1 MDVSKKHLLRNLNSI
16 SNRVSKKKL
25 FEQVI
30 LKFGE
35 KKLAEL
41 KEKKRMKTEQ
51 ILKIIDNYE
60 AHKRT
65 LLNETVDKLKFNHL
79 NGNFKKSKAFHKFL
93 MEKIGEI
100 HKNLAIWNNLAQAAK
115 ETHKQRIATH
125 NFDLLYETM
134 RANYKTIF
142 ARTREQTIKK
152 NTLDKLFKVQEI
164 KFKGYFDL
172 WRQRIK
178 ELKILG
184 ELDKKTKTA
193 IL

>member
-1 MDVSKKHLLRNLNSI
+1 MKLMDVSKKHLLRNLNSI

-79 NGNFKKSKAFHKFL
+79 SGNFKKSKAFHKFL
-93 MEKIGEI
+93 MEKIG
-100 HKNLAIWNNLAQAAK
+100 
-115 ETHKQRIATH
+115 
-125 NFDLLYETM
+125 
-134 RANYKTIF
+134 
-142 ARTREQTIKK
+142 
-152 NTLDKLFKVQEI
+152 
-164 KFKGYFDL
+164 
-172 WRQRIK
+172 
-178 ELKILG
+178 
-184 ELDKKTKTA
+184 
-193 IL
+193 

>member
-1 MDVSKKHLLRNLNSI
+1 LL
-16 SNRVSKKKL
+16 
-25 FEQVI
+25 
-30 LKFGE
+30 
-35 KKLAEL
+35 
-41 KEKKRMKTEQ
+41 
-51 ILKIIDNYE
+51 
-60 AHKRT
+60 
-65 LLNETVDKLKFNHL
+65 
-79 NGNFKKSKAFHKFL
+79 
-93 MEKIGEI
+93 EKISEV
-100 HKNLAIWNNLAQAAK
+100 HNNLAIWNNLARAAK

-125 NFDLLYETM
+125 NFDLLYETI

-184 ELDKKTKTA
+184 ELDKKTKTT